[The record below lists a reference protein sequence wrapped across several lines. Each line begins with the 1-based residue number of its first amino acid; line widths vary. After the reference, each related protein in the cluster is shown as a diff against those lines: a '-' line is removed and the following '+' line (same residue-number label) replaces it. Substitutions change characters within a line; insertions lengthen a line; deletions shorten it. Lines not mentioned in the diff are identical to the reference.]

1 MDINNFK
8 IKPHPV
14 PRYMPLRGESNEC
27 DDYENSAIPPC
38 HSSRSHLKPW
48 RLAVLLLGMGN
59 VFLVGFIVSQWSK
72 INIFTPELNYV
83 DKGPIPKLPVRP
95 YAFADD
101 DQFRN
106 LDTLDKVES
115 AWVAVFPQGNGF
127 VHLSNPEKYNLS
139 PNPGVPINSVLQ
151 SKPNVYI
158 ISAYHQLHC
167 LMLLH
172 RFHVTMLMAH
182 MQMSETDSDSENTTT
197 FGEAQE
203 NTKEKDRRPLLDD
216 DEVNHAE
223 HCFIYLRQGV
233 LCSGDITLEQPDND
247 DLHIGHNPLHGWGT
261 EHVCRDWD
269 VLGEWAEENAAF

>member
-1 MDINNFK
+1 
-8 IKPHPV
+8 
-14 PRYMPLRGESNEC
+14 
-27 DDYENSAIPPC
+27 
-38 HSSRSHLKPW
+38 
-48 RLAVLLLGMGN
+48 
-59 VFLVGFIVSQWSK
+59 
-72 INIFTPELNYV
+72 
-83 DKGPIPKLPVRP
+83 VRP

-101 DQFRN
+101 DRFRN
-106 LDTLDKVES
+106 LDTLNKVES
-115 AWVAVFPQGNGF
+115 AWVAIFPRNGF
-127 VHLSNPEKYNLS
+127 VHLSSPEKYNLS

-151 SKPNVYI
+151 SKPNAYI

-172 RFHVTMLMAH
+172 RFH
-182 MQMSETDSDSENTTT
+182 
-197 FGEAQE
+197 AQE
-203 NTKEKDRRPLLDD
+203 NTKEKDKRPLLDD